1 MSFIEE
7 ISWMSKSAYGDIEL
21 LEYIDKH
28 FDEIECEL
36 NGEEYK
42 ESKHNRNICNE
53 CNVVKTIDYE
63 RSTLV
68 CTKCGLCEY
77 YPVYVASYNHTMQP

>member
-1 MSFIEE
+1 M
-7 ISWMSKSAYGDIEL
+7 SWMSKSGYSDIEL

-42 ESKHNRNICNE
+42 KPKHNRNLCID
-53 CNVVKTIDYE
+53 CNVVKMIDYE

-68 CTKCGLCEY
+68 CTKCGLFEY
-77 YPVYVASYNHTMQP
+77 YPIYVASYNHAM

>member
-1 MSFIEE
+1 
-7 ISWMSKSAYGDIEL
+7 MSKSGYSDIEL
-21 LEYIDKH
+21 LEYIDTH

-42 ESKHNRNICNE
+42 EPKHDCYFCMD
-53 CNVVKTIDYE
+53 CNVVKMIDYE

-68 CTKCGLCEY
+68 FTK
-77 YPVYVASYNHTMQP
+77 VV